1 MFSLV
6 FFSQFLGISDGLVLF
21 PNINISITQHFKK
34 DKIEVDVP
42 ANQLNYKGV
51 NLRWNEVIKL
61 FCFNKEIGT
70 NLYI

>member
-1 MFSLV
+1 M
-6 FFSQFLGISDGLVLF
+6 
-21 PNINISITQHFKK
+21 TQQFKK